1 MRRCRRKV
9 SVRARHWWRFVI
21 YPWLD
26 PRGRFSAF
34 KTIVFAALFGPALWV
49 LWLALS
55 DQLGARPV
63 TEAIHQLGL
72 WTIRLLFLSLAVTPL
87 RGALRWP
94 PLLQI
99 RRMIGVA
106 CFCYGFAHFLGY
118 ALDQAFDLGKI
129 ASEIVLRFYLTI
141 GFIALL
147 GLGVLAATS
156 TDGMIRRLGG
166 RRWRRLHQA
175 IYVIALLAS
184 IHYFLQS
191 KLEVT
196 EATVM
201 GGLYLW
207 LMGFHLVSHYRR
219 QAILPVWVLATLSLG
234 AALITSAGETG
245 YFWAVRHV
253 DPWRIIVATLTFTP
267 VIRPG
272 WYVLAFGLAVTGIA
286 VLRAPRPKRAAPARA
301 Y

>member
-1 MRRCRRKV
+1 M
-9 SVRARHWWRFVI
+9 
-21 YPWLD
+21 
-26 PRGRFSAF
+26 
-34 KTIVFAALFGPALWV
+34 

-55 DQLGARPV
+55 EQLGARPV

-72 WTIRLLFLSLAVTPL
+72 WTIRLLFLSLAITPL

-106 CFCYGFAHFLGY
+106 CFCYAFLHFLGY

-147 GLGVLAATS
+147 GLAALAATS
-156 TDGMIRRLGG
+156 TDGMLRRLGG

-175 IYVIALLAS
+175 SYAIGALAS
-184 IHYFLQS
+184 VHYFLQS

-207 LMGFHLVSHYRR
+207 LMGFRIVSHYRR
-219 QAILPVWVLATLSLG
+219 QAVLPAWVLAGLG
-234 AALITSAGETG
+234 LATALITSAGETT

-253 DPWRIIVATLTFTP
+253 DPWRIILATLTFTP
-267 VIRPG
+267 VIRPA
-272 WYVLAFGLAVTGIA
+272 WYVLAFGFAVAAIA
-286 VLRAPRPKRAAPARA
+286 LVRAPRPRPAMPARA
-301 Y
+301 

>member
-1 MRRCRRKV
+1 
-9 SVRARHWWRFVI
+9 VI

-34 KTIVFAALFGPALWV
+34 KTVVFAALFGPALWV

-55 DQLGARPV
+55 EQLGARPV
-63 TEAIHQLGL
+63 LEAIHQLGL
-72 WTIRLLFLSLAVTPL
+72 WAIRLLFISLAVTPL

-106 CFCYGFAHFLGY
+106 CFCYAFVHLLGY
-118 ALDQAFDLGKI
+118 MLDQAFDLGKI
-129 ASEIVLRFYLTI
+129 VSEIALRFYLTI
-141 GFIALL
+141 GFV
-147 GLGVLAATS
+147 GLIGLAVLAATS
-156 TDGMIRRLGG
+156 TDGMVRRLGPM
-166 RRWRRLHQA
+166 RWRRLNQTS
-175 IYVIALLAS
+175 YGIAALAA

-207 LMGFHLVSHYRR
+207 LMGFRIVGFYRR
-219 QAILPVWVLATLSLG
+219 QAILPVWVLTSLAVG
-234 AALITSAGETG
+234 SALLTSAGETA
-245 YFWAVRHV
+245 YFWLVRGV
-253 DPWRIIVATLTFTP
+253 DPERILRATLTFSP
-267 VIRPG
+267 VIRPA
-272 WYVLAFGLAVTGIA
+272 WYVLAVGLGVVALA
-286 VLRAPRPKRAAPARA
+286 VLRTPRPKPAVPARA
-301 Y
+301 